1 MRLAIFASLLVSLC
15 VPTLPAA
22 SRGEEL
28 FPELDPVLVAIQH
41 ERAGGS
47 GVIISADGYI
57 LTNGHVVSLM
67 DPEQPR
73 ETARRITVILND
85 ETKYQARVIGFGLDP
100 DVALLKIEVPHPLK
114 AAKLSLAQLRTGQ
127 TVFAFGAPFGLRR
140 TLTQGI
146 VSNPAQTSLDT
157 FTSVIQTDAL
167 INPGNSGGPL
177 FNEAGEVIGLNTYG
191 GEGNGFAI
199 PVAVARTLGEQYRNH
214 GRFRR
219 AGLSYFISKA
229 MPENFARALGTPQ
242 GIFVDFVLPG
252 SAAAKQGL
260 KDGDVIVKM
269 DGVAVKGASEEDYN
283 NWNWDL
289 VTRHPG
295 DNLSLGILRRGAAG
309 QAWLPMELSCVLGE
323 DELLPALGHQI
334 GELPETLYPE
344 IGLGIQKVTPFVL
357 HSFSLPSAAG
367 VRVTSVSNGPAAR
380 ADIHGDDLIVAV
392 DGQPVSDDLSFRRL
406 VDERLVKRAR
416 FLVFDL
422 KRGNDQ
428 SRAVV
433 RVPYRLRDCKVLI
446 LAAASEPQRD
456 LFSRRLRLAGAEVT
470 VAENAD
476 AELAEHDWDAV
487 LIAADTAAV
496 PTGAELFLNRP
507 AKPGKGCVLGL
518 SGKAPAL
525 LAAAGA
531 RWKQK
536 RLTADRDASAPIL
549 KAGMNY
555 TGREV
560 EIDESLVTGTG
571 FDSISA
577 KAFLAAF
584 ADAMAKN
591 R

>member
-1 MRLAIFASLLVSLC
+1 MRLALLAAAFLFFSAPPVS
-15 VPTLPAA
+15 AA

-47 GVIISADGYI
+47 GVIISPDGYI

-85 ETKYQARVIGFGLDP
+85 ESKYQARVVGFGLDP
-100 DVALLKIEVPHPLK
+100 DVALLKIDAPRPLR
-114 AAKLSLAQLRTGQ
+114 AARLAKGALRTGQ

-199 PVAVARTLGEQYRNH
+199 PVEVARTLGEQYREH

-219 AGLSYFISKA
+219 AGLSFFVSKA
-229 MPENFARALGTPQ
+229 MPENFARVLGTPQ

-252 SAAAKQGL
+252 SEAARQGL
-260 KDGDVIVKM
+260 KDGDVIVAM

-283 NWNWDL
+283 DWHWDL
-289 VTRHPG
+289 VTRRPG
-295 DNLSLGILRRGAAG
+295 SPLKLGLLRRSAG
-309 QAWLPMELSCVLGE
+309 QPWRPLEISCVLGE
-323 DELLPALGHQI
+323 DELLPALGHQL

-357 HSFSLPSAAG
+357 HGFSLPGSDG
-367 VRVTSVSNGPAAR
+367 VRVTTVSNGPAAR
-380 ADIHGDDLIVAV
+380 ADIRGDDLIVAI
-392 DGQPVSDDLSFRRL
+392 DGQPVKDDRDFRRL

-428 SRAVV
+428 SRAVL
-433 RVPYRLRDCKVLI
+433 RVPYRLRDTRVLI
-446 LAAASEPQRD
+446 LAAAGEAQRE
-456 LFSRRLRLAGAEVT
+456 LFARRLRLAGAEVT
-470 VAENAD
+470 VAEKGD
-476 AELAEHDWDAV
+476 AALAAAEWDAV
-487 LIAADTAAV
+487 LIAVDSTAV
-496 PTGAELFLNRP
+496 PPGAALFLDRP
-507 AKPGKGCVLGL
+507 LPPGRNCVLGL

-525 LAAAGA
+525 LAAAGSS
-531 RWKQK
+531 WKLK
-536 RLTADRDASAPIL
+536 RLTADKEAAAPIL

-560 EIDESLVTGTG
+560 EIDENLVTCTG